1 MKHLFMRMLFLIAVV
16 AALGQSSA
24 RADLIDFSYQ
34 WAVTPT
40 TVASGTG
47 LVSITPEPK
56 GTGQFDTVA
65 GTAAFIPSVAI
76 TTTSSATDAAP
87 DLYPGSGTGKF
98 SLALSLT
105 DTASGQTGILT
116 FNGLIS
122 GKLSSQTINTL
133 TATFDTPLSQSL
145 TLGSHQYSVAV
156 DSFANLPKPGATAN
170 VFLSAGVSVTGGNGP
185 PPPPPP
191 PPPTADTPE
200 PSSLVLGGVAL
211 AGFAARRWT
220 RKKGRSLPSG
230 VS

>member
-1 MKHLFMRMLFLIAVV
+1 MKHLFMRMLFVLAGI

-24 RADLIDFSYQ
+24 RAELIDFSYQ
-34 WAVTPT
+34 WSAIPS

-47 LVSITPEPK
+47 LVAITPEPK

-65 GTAAFIPSVAI
+65 GTTAFIPSVAI

-87 DLYPGSGTGKF
+87 DVYPGSGTGKF
-98 SLALSLT
+98 QLALSLT
-105 DTASGQTGILT
+105 DAASGKTGTLT
-116 FNGLIS
+116 FGGSIS
-122 GKLSSQTINTL
+122 GKLSAQTINTL
-133 TATFDTPLSQSL
+133 TATFDTPLSQTL

-170 VFLSAGVSVTGGNGP
+170 VFLSAGVNVTNGNGP

-191 PPPTADTPE
+191 PPTANTPE

-211 AGFAARRWT
+211 VGFAARRWT
-220 RKKGRSLPSG
+220 RKKGQPLSPI
-230 VS
+230 VA